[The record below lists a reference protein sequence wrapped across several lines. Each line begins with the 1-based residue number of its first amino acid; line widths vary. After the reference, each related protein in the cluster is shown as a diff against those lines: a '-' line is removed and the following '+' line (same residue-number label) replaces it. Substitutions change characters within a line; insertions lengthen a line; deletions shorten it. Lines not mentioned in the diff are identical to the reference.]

1 MGPDVRLRVM
11 EPSPV
16 RLSAIDSAPVG
27 LRVTDGLMVTANTD
41 YEVLDNKPSIEEVTL
56 VGNKELSDF
65 GMGLA
70 SRYDISLLFV

>member
-16 RLSAIDSAPVG
+16 RL
-27 LRVTDGLMVTANTD
+27 RVTDGLMVTSNTD